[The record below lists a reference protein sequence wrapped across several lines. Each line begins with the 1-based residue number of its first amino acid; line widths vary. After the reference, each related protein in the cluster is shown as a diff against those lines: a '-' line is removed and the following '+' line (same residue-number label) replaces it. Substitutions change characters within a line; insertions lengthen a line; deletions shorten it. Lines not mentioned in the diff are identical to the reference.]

1 MFRFHFEKGKYVI
14 NKTKPA
20 MRRSFVRSSGNIELN
35 LSSPAKE
42 KEGLIVDKKKRRIL
56 PLGDMGSLCPLG
68 SRRMRVKDSFSLLVL
83 EAKSTKNHRQ
93 LNP

>member
-42 KEGLIVDKKKRRIL
+42 KEGLIVDKQ
-56 PLGDMGSLCPLG
+56 SEE
-68 SRRMRVKDSFSLLVL
+68 SYHLVTW
-83 EAKSTKNHRQ
+83 EVCAH
-93 LNP
+93 